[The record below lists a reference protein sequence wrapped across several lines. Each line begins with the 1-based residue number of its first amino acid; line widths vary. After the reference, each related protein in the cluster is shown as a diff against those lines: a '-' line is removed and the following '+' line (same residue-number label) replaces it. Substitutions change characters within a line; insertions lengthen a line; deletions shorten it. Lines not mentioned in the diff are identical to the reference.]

1 MYLTF
6 SETGSEQSDIEGR
19 ISALSE
25 QLHQC
30 KAEAERLRRE
40 AKRTRNERLI
50 AKEQSLHKQL
60 QVCYDCP
67 VVLSM
72 LSFKF
77 CLSNFFQV

>member
-1 MYLTF
+1 MTCLNLF
-6 SETGSEQSDIEGR
+6 FIETGSEQSDIEGR

-60 QVCYDCP
+60 QVCFK
-67 VVLSM
+67 VIIVL
-72 LSFKF
+72 
-77 CLSNFFQV
+77 